1 MGTVKRAFLYVTRKK
16 GKSIL
21 LFFVL
26 LIMAT
31 FVLSGLSIE
40 KASQEEQKS
49 LRKSLGGFFTIS
61 PEYSEKNPYYKM
73 MDDGDGGYT
82 LHTERPLTQEIID
95 ATAKIDGIEKYDA
108 STPTLVF
115 TNLEV
120 FPGNVPMK
128 DKYNDLVYARTVS
141 GTENNSYFE
150 SGAVKLIEGSHI
162 TPEESN
168 AAIISKDLAEKNNL
182 KLGDTISLR
191 SAATEADVNVKII
204 GVYEIL
210 KPDSPLK
217 NIITYDKIENQ
228 IFIDFNTFQKL
239 MKDMPEGFMTA
250 TFTVD
255 DPARLDDIISEV
267 KNISSIDW
275 RAYAVTADNSAY
287 LEAAAPLEKLQTLV
301 SSMIFV
307 IALVSAVILA
317 LILTMWGR
325 TRIHETG
332 VFLSLGIRKTK
343 IIGQYL
349 LEVLMIAVIA
359 FSLSYF
365 TSNAVANQLAS
376 GLLQKNVS
384 VNEEQQ
390 NQDIQAEVKD
400 GYGDDIDFEIK
411 NDNTTPSG
419 QENLQGIESSDIGTS
434 SNVKEISVTVSLFN
448 MLQLYLIGFAII
460 TLSVVVSSGA
470 VMRVKPR
477 EILSKMS

>member
-26 LIMAT
+26 IIMAT

-40 KASQEEQKS
+40 KASQAEQKS
-49 LRKSLGGFFTIS
+49 LRQSLGGFFTIS
-61 PEYSEKNPYYKM
+61 PEYSEQNPYYKK

-82 LHTERPLTQEIID
+82 LYTERPLTQEVID
-95 ATAKIDGIEKYDA
+95 AVAKIDGIEKYDA
-108 STPTLVF
+108 STPTLVS

-150 SGAVKLIEGSHI
+150 SGTVKLIEGSHI
-162 TPEESN
+162 TAEGDKV
-168 AAIISKDLAEKNNL
+168 AVISKDLAEKNNL
-182 KLGDTISLR
+182 KLGDTISLH
-191 SAATEADVNVKII
+191 SDVRGVDASVKII
-204 GVYEIL
+204 GIYEIL

-217 NIITYDKIENQ
+217 NIVTYDKIENQ
-228 IFIDFNTFQKL
+228 IFIDFNTFRAL
-239 MKDMPEGFMTA
+239 MKDMPAGFLTS

-255 DPARLDDIISEV
+255 DPARLDDIIAEV
-267 KNISSIDW
+267 KNISSVDW
-275 RAYAVTADNSAY
+275 RAYAVNADNSAY

-301 SSMIFV
+301 SSMILV

-365 TSNAVANQLAS
+365 TSNAVAGQLAN
-376 GLLQKNVS
+376 GLLQQNVS
-384 VNEEQQ
+384 VNEEKP
-390 NQDIQAEVKD
+390 NQDIQADVKD
-400 GYGDDIDFEIK
+400 GYGDDIAISVKD
-411 NDNTTPSG
+411 NNTTPAG
-419 QENLQGIESSDIGTS
+419 QENSQGTENEEIDSSSD
-434 SNVKEISVTVSLFN
+434 VQAISVTVSAFD

-460 TLSVVVSSGA
+460 TLSVVASSGS
-470 VMRVKPR
+470 VMRLKPR

>member
-1 MGTVKRAFLYVTRKK
+1 MGALKRAFLYVTRKK

-49 LRKSLGGFFTIS
+49 LRQSLGGFFTIS
-61 PEYSEKNPYYKM
+61 PDYSENNPYYKM
-73 MDDGDGGYT
+73 MSDGDGGYT
-82 LHTERPLTQEIID
+82 LHTERPLTLEVID
-95 ATAKIDGIEKYDA
+95 AVAKIDGIKRYDA
-108 STPTLVF
+108 STPTLVS

-128 DKYNDLVYARTVS
+128 DRYNDLVYAQTVP
-141 GTENNSYFE
+141 GTENNKYFE
-150 SGAVKLIEGSHI
+150 SGTVKLIEGDHI
-162 TPEESN
+162 TPEGN
-168 AAIISKDLAEKNNL
+168 NVAVISKDLAEKNNL
-182 KLGDTISLR
+182 KLGDMISLC
-191 SAATEADVNVKII
+191 SAGTYAEATVKVI
-204 GVYEIL
+204 GLYEIL

-217 NIITYDKIENQ
+217 NIVTYNKIENQ

-239 MKDMPEGFMTA
+239 MNDMPVGFMSA
-250 TFTVD
+250 VFTVD
-255 DPARLDDIISEV
+255 DPARLDDIISDV
-267 KNISSIDW
+267 KSISSIDW

-301 SSMIFV
+301 SSMILV

-332 VFLSLGIRKTK
+332 VFLSLGIRKAK

-376 GLLQKNVS
+376 GLLQQNVS
-384 VNEEQQ
+384 ANEAQPD
-390 NQDIQAEVKD
+390 QDIQAEIKG
-400 GYGDDIDFEIK
+400 GYGDDIVIAVKD
-411 NDNTTPSG
+411 DNTAPAG
-419 QENLQGIESSDIGTS
+419 QENSQGIESSDIES
-434 SNVKEISVTVSLFN
+434 SSDVKEISVTVSLFS

-460 TLSVVVSSGA
+460 TLSVVASSGA
-470 VMRVKPR
+470 VMRLKPR